1 MDVCV
6 ESVFPTPAIEAIHEI
21 QTTAEEN
28 DRAASS
34 DPHHEHQETGAQQAS
49 VARGNVAQGFSPED
63 SFESGETSGSC
74 GGGSLDPSPKPD
86 APQTES
92 PAEKNPWSA
101 WAWLGLCKN
110 HAEKNLSFSSAAGC
124 ATTKSAP
131 ISNIVHVD
139 VDAFFASVEQ
149 VLNPKLRG
157 KPVLV
162 GRGCVASASY
172 EAKFLGVR
180 TAMSFREA
188 LRICPKAIVVPG
200 QYEHYADFAERVR
213 RILET
218 YTPAVE
224 TAALDD
230 FYLDFA
236 GTERLYPDFPG
247 TLRRLQ
253 MEILKRTGLSVSV
266 GAARTKV
273 VASIASR
280 LERPRG
286 FRIVAPGEEESFLTP
301 LPVEK
306 LCGIG
311 HVHAG
316 TLAERGI
323 ATIGELRQVPKL
335 ALQAAFG
342 EIIGQQ
348 IWERARGLDGRE
360 VLLPSTPKSVSR
372 ETTIEG
378 GTIDTEFLGGLTE
391 YLSERIG
398 STLRE
403 YGKQARTIGLRIRYV
418 DHFSAHQTVRLTKPT
433 NDERELLAA
442 AKDLFDKLFTRRVA
456 VRLVGV
462 NVTNLEADR
471 RQNELFDTSA
481 NRRWYL
487 NRGLDSVRGRYGWN
501 AVFYGNGLELR
512 EHYASKP
519 NGLVL
524 STPCLS
530 R

>member
-1 MDVCV
+1 MDVCI
-6 ESVFPTPAIEAIHEI
+6 EDALPAVAMPFHPFHEGARKEKDLKPKDLTCAAAI
-21 QTTAEEN
+21 
-28 DRAASS
+28 
-34 DPHHEHQETGAQQAS
+34 P
-49 VARGNVAQGFSPED
+49 
-63 SFESGETSGSC
+63 
-74 GGGSLDPSPKPD
+74 
-86 APQTES
+86 
-92 PAEKNPWSA
+92 
-101 WAWLGLCKN
+101 
-110 HAEKNLSFSSAAGC
+110 
-124 ATTKSAP
+124 
-131 ISNIVHVD
+131 NIVHVD

-162 GRGCVASASY
+162 GRGVVASASY
-172 EAKFLGVR
+172 EAKMQGVK
-180 TAMSFREA
+180 TAMTFRDA
-188 LRICPKAIVVPG
+188 LRICPKATVVPG
-200 QYEHYADFAERVR
+200 QYEHYADYAERVR

-236 GTERLYPDFPG
+236 GTERLYPDYEA
-247 TLRRLQ
+247 TLRRVQ
-253 MEILKRTGLSVSV
+253 ADVSEQTGLSVSV

-280 LERPRG
+280 LQRPRG
-286 FRIVAPGEEESFLTP
+286 FRIIAPGTEEEFLTP

-306 LCGIG
+306 LHGIG

-316 TLAERGI
+316 MLAERGV
-323 ATIGELRQVPKL
+323 ATIGELRHVPRP
-335 ALQAAFG
+335 ALEAAFG
-342 EIIGQQ
+342 EVIGGQ

-360 VLLPSTPKSVSR
+360 VMLPSTPKSVSR
-372 ETTIEG
+372 ETTIES
-378 GTIDTEFLGGLTE
+378 GTIDIEFLGSLIE
-391 YLSERIG
+391 YLTERIG

-403 YGKQARTIGLRIRYV
+403 YGRQARTIGLRIRYV
-418 DHFSAHQTVRLTKPT
+418 DNFSAHQTIRIARPT
-433 NDERELLAA
+433 NDERELLAE
-442 AKDLFDKLFTRRVA
+442 AKDLFAKLFTRRVA

-462 NVTNLEADR
+462 SVTNLETDR
-471 RQNELFDTSA
+471 RQHELFDTDA

-501 AVFYGNGLELR
+501 AVFYGNGLGLR
-512 EHYASKP
+512 EHYATKP
-519 NGLVL
+519 GGLVL

>member
-1 MDVCV
+1 MDVCI
-6 ESVFPTPAIEAIHEI
+6 ENVFPAVATPFNSFHEDAREEKGHGAEAPRSTAI
-21 QTTAEEN
+21 
-28 DRAASS
+28 
-34 DPHHEHQETGAQQAS
+34 P
-49 VARGNVAQGFSPED
+49 
-63 SFESGETSGSC
+63 
-74 GGGSLDPSPKPD
+74 
-86 APQTES
+86 
-92 PAEKNPWSA
+92 
-101 WAWLGLCKN
+101 
-110 HAEKNLSFSSAAGC
+110 
-124 ATTKSAP
+124 
-131 ISNIVHVD
+131 NIVHVD

-149 VLNPKLRG
+149 VLDPKLRG

-162 GRGCVASASY
+162 GRGVVASASY
-172 EAKFLGVR
+172 EAKACGVK
-180 TAMSFREA
+180 TAMTFRDA
-188 LRICPKAIVVPG
+188 LRLCPKALVVPG

-236 GTERLYPDFPG
+236 GTERLYPNYEAA
-247 TLRRLQ
+247 LRRVQSDVLEQ
-253 MEILKRTGLSVSV
+253 TGLSVSV

-286 FRIVAPGEEESFLTP
+286 FRMIAPGTEEDFLTP

-306 LCGIG
+306 LHGIG

-316 TLAERGI
+316 MLAERGI
-323 ATIGELRQVPKL
+323 ATIGELRLVPRA
-335 ALQAAFG
+335 ALEAAFG
-342 EIIGQQ
+342 EVIGGQ

-360 VLLPSTPKSVSR
+360 VMLPSTPKSVSR

-378 GTIDTEFLGGLTE
+378 GTIDTEFLGGLIE

-403 YGKQARTIGLRIRYV
+403 YGRQARTIGLRIRYV
-418 DHFSAHQTVRLTKPT
+418 DHFSAHQTVRLTRPS
-433 NDERELLAA
+433 NDERELLAE
-442 AKDLFDKLFTRRVA
+442 AKDLFAKLFTRRVA

-471 RQNELFDTSA
+471 RQHELFDTDA

-512 EHYASKP
+512 EHYATKP
-519 NGLVL
+519 GGLVL

>member
-1 MDVCV
+1 MEALIENVV
-6 ESVFPTPAIEAIHEI
+6 IAPPIEALQGGLE
-21 QTTAEEN
+21 TTEE
-28 DRAASS
+28 RSLGPEGPSYS
-34 DPHHEHQETGAQQAS
+34 DTGEKAVAQGG
-49 VARGNVAQGFSPED
+49 VAQGDVAQGFSPED
-63 SFESGETSGSC
+63 SAAIAGSSET
-74 GGGSLDPSPKPD
+74 PR
-86 APQTES
+86 TET
-92 PAEKNPWSA
+92 PAEKNPWPA
-101 WAWLGLCKN
+101 WAWLGTCRTRE
-110 HAEKNLSFSSAAGC
+110 EKNLGPEDPSYSVRI
-124 ATTKSAP
+124 P
-131 ISNIVHVD
+131 NIVHVD

-172 EAKFLGVR
+172 EAKFLGVK
-180 TAMSFREA
+180 TAMGFREA
-188 LRICPKAIVVPG
+188 LRVCPQAIVVPG

-236 GTERLYPDFPG
+236 GTGRLYPDYEA

-253 MEILKRTGLSVSV
+253 SEIFARTGLNVSI

-286 FRIVAPGEEESFLTP
+286 FRMIEPGEEETFLTP

-306 LCGIG
+306 LHGIG

-316 TLAERGI
+316 ALSERGI
-323 ATIGELRQVPKL
+323 ATIGQLRQVPKP

-342 EIIGQQ
+342 EAIGLQ

-378 GTIDTEFLGGLTE
+378 GTIDTEFLSGLIE

-418 DHFSAHQTVRLTKPT
+418 DQFLVHQTVRISKPT
-433 NDERELLAA
+433 NDERELLVT
-442 AKDLFDKLFTRRVA
+442 AKDLFGRLFTRRVA

-462 NVTNLEADR
+462 SVTNLETDK
-471 RQNELFDTSA
+471 RQNELFDTRA

-487 NRGLDSVRGRYGWN
+487 NREMDRVRGRFGWN
-501 AVFYGNGLELR
+501 AVFYGKGLALR
-512 EHYASKP
+512 EHYATKP

>member
-6 ESVFPTPAIEAIHEI
+6 ENVFITPAIEEI
-21 QTTAEEN
+21 NLTRATAEEN

-34 DPHHEHQETGAQQAS
+34 DPHHGHQETNAEQET
-49 VARGNVAQGFSPED
+49 VARGFSPAD
-63 SFESGETSGSC
+63 SSESGGTRGNCS
-74 GGGSLDPSPKPD
+74 GGSLDPWPKPE
-86 APQTES
+86 APQTETA
-92 PAEKNPWSA
+92 AEKNPWSA
-101 WAWLGLCKN
+101 WAWLGLSRTRTEKSLSCSG
-110 HAEKNLSFSSAAGC
+110 AECC
-124 ATTKSAP
+124 ATTKSARIP
-131 ISNIVHVD
+131 NIVHVD

-172 EAKFLGVR
+172 EAKFRGVK
-180 TAMSFREA
+180 TAMGFREA
-188 LRICPKAIVVPG
+188 LRICPQGIVVPG

-236 GTERLYPDFPG
+236 GTERLYPDYET

-253 MEILKRTGLSVSV
+253 AEISARTGLSVSV

-286 FRIVAPGEEESFLTP
+286 FRMIAPGEEETFLTP

-316 TLAERGI
+316 MLAERGVT
-323 ATIGELRQVPKL
+323 TIGQLREVPKL
-335 ALQAAFG
+335 A
-342 EIIGQQ
+342 
-348 IWERARGLDGRE
+348 
-360 VLLPSTPKSVSR
+360 
-372 ETTIEG
+372 
-378 GTIDTEFLGGLTE
+378 
-391 YLSERIG
+391 
-398 STLRE
+398 
-403 YGKQARTIGLRIRYV
+403 
-418 DHFSAHQTVRLTKPT
+418 
-433 NDERELLAA
+433 
-442 AKDLFDKLFTRRVA
+442 
-456 VRLVGV
+456 
-462 NVTNLEADR
+462 
-471 RQNELFDTSA
+471 
-481 NRRWYL
+481 
-487 NRGLDSVRGRYGWN
+487 
-501 AVFYGNGLELR
+501 
-512 EHYASKP
+512 
-519 NGLVL
+519 
-524 STPCLS
+524 
-530 R
+530 

>member
-1 MDVCV
+1 
-6 ESVFPTPAIEAIHEI
+6 
-21 QTTAEEN
+21 
-28 DRAASS
+28 
-34 DPHHEHQETGAQQAS
+34 
-49 VARGNVAQGFSPED
+49 
-63 SFESGETSGSC
+63 
-74 GGGSLDPSPKPD
+74 
-86 APQTES
+86 
-92 PAEKNPWSA
+92 
-101 WAWLGLCKN
+101 
-110 HAEKNLSFSSAAGC
+110 
-124 ATTKSAP
+124 
-131 ISNIVHVD
+131 
-139 VDAFFASVEQ
+139 
-149 VLNPKLRG
+149 
-157 KPVLV
+157 V
-162 GRGCVASASY
+162 GRGVVASASY
-172 EAKFLGVR
+172 EAKICGVK
-180 TAMSFREA
+180 TAMTFRDA
-188 LRICPKAIVVPG
+188 LRICPKALVVPG

-230 FYLDFA
+230 FYLDFT
-236 GTERLYPDFPG
+236 GTERLYPNYEAA
-247 TLRRLQ
+247 LRRVQTDVLEQ
-253 MEILKRTGLSVSV
+253 TGLSVSV

-286 FRIVAPGEEESFLTP
+286 FRMIAPGTEETFLTP

-306 LCGIG
+306 LHGIG

-316 TLAERGI
+316 MLAERGI
-323 ATIGELRQVPKL
+323 ATIGELRLVPRA
-335 ALQAAFG
+335 ALEAAFG
-342 EIIGQQ
+342 EVIGGQ

-360 VLLPSTPKSVSR
+360 VMLPSTPKSVSR

-378 GTIDTEFLGGLTE
+378 GTIDTEFLGGLIE

-403 YGKQARTIGLRIRYV
+403 YGRQARTIGLRIRNV
-418 DHFSAHQTVRLTKPT
+418 DHFSAHQTVRLTRPS
-433 NDERELLAA
+433 NDERELLAE
-442 AKDLFDKLFTRRVA
+442 AKELFAKLFTRRVA
-456 VRLVGV
+456 VRLIGV

-471 RQNELFDTSA
+471 RQHELFDTDA

-512 EHYASKP
+512 EHYATKP
-519 NGLVL
+519 GGLVL

>member
-6 ESVFPTPAIEAIHEI
+6 ESESVPHPPASEAMLEGIAL
-21 QTTAEEN
+21 AEEAEES
-28 DRAASS
+28 DRGSTENSCAGR
-34 DPHHEHQETGAQQAS
+34 DPADS
-49 VARGNVAQGFSPED
+49 ARAKTPQPE
-63 SFESGETSGSC
+63 
-74 GGGSLDPSPKPD
+74 
-86 APQTES
+86 
-92 PAEKNPWSA
+92 PATAKNSWSA
-101 WAWLGLCKN
+101 WAWLGLCK
-110 HAEKNLSFSSAAGC
+110 
-124 ATTKSAP
+124 AP
-131 ISNIVHVD
+131 ARKIPNIVHVD

-149 VLNPKLRG
+149 VLNPRLRG

-162 GRGCVASASY
+162 GRGYVASASY
-172 EAKFLGVR
+172 EAKALGVK
-180 TAMSFREA
+180 TAMGFREA
-188 LRICPKAIVVPG
+188 LRVCPKAIVVPG

-213 RILET
+213 RILDT

-236 GTERLYPDFPG
+236 GTERLYPDYRG
-247 TLRRLQ
+247 TLVRLQ
-253 MEILKRTGLSVSV
+253 MEIFKETRLSVSL

-286 FRIVAPGEEESFLTP
+286 FRMVAPGDEEAFLTP

-306 LCGIG
+306 LHGIG
-311 HVHAG
+311 QAHTS

-323 ATIGELRQVPKL
+323 TTIGQLRRVPKA

-342 EIIGQQ
+342 EAIGLQ

-360 VLLPSTPKSVSR
+360 VLVPSTPRSVSR

-378 GTIDTEFLGGLTE
+378 GTIDTEFLGGLIE

-403 YGKQARTIGLRIRYV
+403 YGKQARTLGLRLRYV
-418 DHFSAHQTVRLTKPT
+418 DHFSAHQAVRLTKPT
-433 NDERELLAA
+433 NDERELLSAA
-442 AKDLFDKLFTRRVA
+442 EELFGKLFTRRVA
-456 VRLVGV
+456 VRLAGV
-462 NVTNLEADR
+462 SVTNLEADR
-471 RQNELFDTSA
+471 RQNDLFDTRA

-487 NRGLDSVRGRYGWN
+487 NREMDRVRGRFGWN
-501 AVFYGNGLELR
+501 AVFYGKGLALR
-512 EHYASKP
+512 EHYATKP

>member
-6 ESVFPTPAIEAIHEI
+6 ENVFITPPIEAINVI
-21 QTTAEEN
+21 QATAEEK

-34 DPHHEHQETGAQQAS
+34 GTHPEH
-49 VARGNVAQGFSPED
+49 R
-63 SFESGETSGSC
+63 ETSGSC
-74 GGGSLDPSPKPD
+74 SGGSSDPSPKPD
-86 APQTES
+86 APRTE
-92 PAEKNPWSA
+92 PAAEKNPWSA
-101 WAWLGLCKN
+101 WSWLGLCKTRP
-110 HAEKNLSFSSAAGC
+110 EKSLSCRGAACC
-124 ATTKSAP
+124 APTKTAP
-131 ISNIVHVD
+131 IPNIVHVD

-149 VLNPKLRG
+149 VLNPNLRS

-172 EAKFLGVR
+172 EAKSHGVK
-180 TAMSFREA
+180 TAMGFREA
-188 LRICPKAIVVPG
+188 LRVCPQAIVVPG

-236 GTERLYPDFPG
+236 GTERLYPDYEA
-247 TLRRLQ
+247 TLRHLQ
-253 MEILKRTGLSVSV
+253 AEIRARTGLSVSV

-286 FRIVAPGEEESFLTP
+286 FRMIAPGEEETFLTP

-306 LCGIG
+306 LHGIG

-316 TLAERGI
+316 ALAERGI
-323 ATIGELRQVPKL
+323 ATIGQLRQVPKP

-342 EIIGQQ
+342 DVIGQQ

-378 GTIDTEFLGGLTE
+378 GTIDTEFLGALIE

-418 DHFSAHQTVRLTKPT
+418 DHFSAHQTVRLSKPT

-442 AKDLFDKLFTRRVA
+442 AKDLFAKLFTRRVA
-456 VRLVGV
+456 VRLAGV
-462 NVTNLEADR
+462 SVHNLETDK
-471 RQNELFDTSA
+471 RQHELFDTNA

-501 AVFYGNGLELR
+501 AVFYGKGLELR
-512 EHYASKP
+512 EHYATKP

>member
-1 MDVCV
+1 MEALIENVV
-6 ESVFPTPAIEAIHEI
+6 IAPPIEALREGLE
-21 QTTAEEN
+21 TSEE
-28 DRAASS
+28 RSLGPEGPSYS
-34 DPHHEHQETGAQQAS
+34 DTGEKAVAQ
-49 VARGNVAQGFSPED
+49 GDVAQGFSPED
-63 SFESGETSGSC
+63 SAAIAGSSET
-74 GGGSLDPSPKPD
+74 PR
-86 APQTES
+86 TET
-92 PAEKNPWSA
+92 PAEKNPWPA
-101 WAWLGLCKN
+101 WAWLGTCRTRE
-110 HAEKNLSFSSAAGC
+110 EKNLGPEDPSYSVRI
-124 ATTKSAP
+124 P
-131 ISNIVHVD
+131 NIVHVD

-149 VLNPKLRG
+149 VLNPNLRG

-172 EAKFLGVR
+172 EAKFLGVK
-180 TAMSFREA
+180 TAMGFREA
-188 LRICPKAIVVPG
+188 MRVCPQAIVVPG

-236 GTERLYPDFPG
+236 GTGRLYPDYEA

-253 MEILKRTGLSVSV
+253 SEIFARTGLSVSI

-286 FRIVAPGEEESFLTP
+286 FRMIAPGEEETFLTP

-306 LCGIG
+306 LHGIG

-316 TLAERGI
+316 ALSERGI
-323 ATIGELRQVPKL
+323 ATIGELRQVPKP

-342 EIIGQQ
+342 EAIGLQ

-378 GTIDTEFLGGLTE
+378 GTIDTEFLSGLIE

-418 DHFSAHQTVRLTKPT
+418 DQFSAHQTVRLTKPT
-433 NDERELLAA
+433 NDERELLSA
-442 AKDLFDKLFTRRVA
+442 AKDLFGKLFTRRVA
-456 VRLVGV
+456 VRLAGV
-462 NVTNLEADR
+462 SVHNLETDK
-471 RQNELFDTSA
+471 RQHELFDTNA

-487 NRGLDSVRGRYGWN
+487 NRGLDSVRGRYGGKSVW
-501 AVFYGNGLELR
+501 YGKGIEMC
-512 EHYASKP
+512 EHYATKP

-524 STPCLS
+524 STPCLT

>member
-1 MDVCV
+1 MNVCV
-6 ESVFPTPAIEAIHEI
+6 ENVFTTPIEAIHVI
-21 QTTAEEN
+21 QATAEEEN
-28 DRAASS
+28 REASFNPQCGS
-34 DPHHEHQETGAQQAS
+34 QDKEAQRYRGAEQEA
-49 VARGNVAQGFSPED
+49 VAQDASPADSPE
-63 SFESGETSGSC
+63 T
-74 GGGSLDPSPKPD
+74 
-86 APQTES
+86 PQTETA
-92 PAEKNPWSA
+92 AEKNPWSA
-101 WAWLGLCKN
+101 WAWLGMCKN
-110 HAEKNLSFSSAAGC
+110 SSR
-124 ATTKSAP
+124 KIP
-131 ISNIVHVD
+131 NIVHVD

-172 EAKFLGVR
+172 EAKFCGVR

-253 MEILKRTGLSVSV
+253 MEILKRTGLGVSV

-286 FRIVAPGEEESFLTP
+286 FRIVAPSEEESFLTP

-306 LCGIG
+306 LHGIG

-316 TLAERGI
+316 MLAERGV
-323 ATIGELRQVPKL
+323 ATIGQLREVPKL

-342 EIIGQQ
+342 EVIGQQ

-360 VLLPSTPKSVSR
+360 VSTASRSPITGLPSTPKSVSR

-378 GTIDTEFLGGLTE
+378 GTIDTEFLGSLIE

-403 YGKQARTIGLRIRYV
+403 YGKQARTTGLRIRYV
-418 DHFSAHQTVRLTKPT
+418 DQFSAHQTVRLGKPT
-433 NDERELLAA
+433 NDERELLAT

-462 NVTNLEADR
+462 SVTNLETDR
-471 RQNELFDTSA
+471 RQNELFDTDA
-481 NRRWYL
+481 NRRWHL

>member
-1 MDVCV
+1 MDVCM
-6 ESVFPTPAIEAIHEI
+6 ENVFPAVAMPFNPFHEGAREEKGHGADASRSKAI
-21 QTTAEEN
+21 
-28 DRAASS
+28 
-34 DPHHEHQETGAQQAS
+34 P
-49 VARGNVAQGFSPED
+49 
-63 SFESGETSGSC
+63 
-74 GGGSLDPSPKPD
+74 
-86 APQTES
+86 
-92 PAEKNPWSA
+92 
-101 WAWLGLCKN
+101 
-110 HAEKNLSFSSAAGC
+110 
-124 ATTKSAP
+124 
-131 ISNIVHVD
+131 NIVHVD

-162 GRGCVASASY
+162 GRGVVASASY
-172 EAKFLGVR
+172 EAKICGVK
-180 TAMSFREA
+180 TAMTFRDA
-188 LRICPKAIVVPG
+188 LRICPKAVVVPG

-236 GTERLYPDFPG
+236 GTERLYPNYEAA
-247 TLRRLQ
+247 LRRVQSDVLEQ
-253 MEILKRTGLSVSV
+253 TGLSVSV

-286 FRIVAPGEEESFLTP
+286 FRMIAPGTEEDFLTP

-306 LCGIG
+306 LHGIG

-316 TLAERGI
+316 MLAERGI
-323 ATIGELRQVPKL
+323 ATIGELRLVPRA
-335 ALQAAFG
+335 ALEAAFG
-342 EIIGQQ
+342 EVIGGQ

-360 VLLPSTPKSVSR
+360 VMLPSTPKSVSR

-378 GTIDTEFLGGLTE
+378 GTIDTEFLGGLIE

-403 YGKQARTIGLRIRYV
+403 YGRQARTIGLRIRYV
-418 DHFSAHQTVRLTKPT
+418 DHFSTHQTVRLTRPS
-433 NDERELLAA
+433 NDERELLAE
-442 AKDLFDKLFTRRVA
+442 AKELFEQLFTRRVA
-456 VRLVGV
+456 VRLIGV
-462 NVTNLEADR
+462 NVTNLETDR
-471 RQNELFDTSA
+471 RQHELFDTDA

-501 AVFYGNGLELR
+501 SVFYGNGLELR
-512 EHYASKP
+512 EHYATKP
-519 NGLVL
+519 GGLVL

>member
-6 ESVFPTPAIEAIHEI
+6 ENVFPAVAMPFNPFHED
-21 QTTAEEN
+21 AREEK
-28 DRAASS
+28 DLK
-34 DPHHEHQETGAQQAS
+34 PK
-49 VARGNVAQGFSPED
+49 
-63 SFESGETSGSC
+63 SC
-74 GGGSLDPSPKPD
+74 P
-86 APQTES
+86 
-92 PAEKNPWSA
+92 
-101 WAWLGLCKN
+101 
-110 HAEKNLSFSSAAGC
+110 
-124 ATTKSAP
+124 P
-131 ISNIVHVD
+131 IPNIVHVD

-149 VLNPKLRG
+149 VLNPHLRG

-162 GRGCVASASY
+162 GRGVVASASY
-172 EAKFLGVR
+172 EAKACGVK
-180 TAMSFREA
+180 TAMTFRDA

-200 QYEHYADFAERVR
+200 QYEHYADYAERVR

-236 GTERLYPDFPG
+236 GTERLYPDYEAA
-247 TLRRLQ
+247 LRRVQSDVLEQ
-253 MEILKRTGLSVSV
+253 TGLSVSV

-280 LERPRG
+280 LQRPRG
-286 FRIVAPGEEESFLTP
+286 FRIIAPGTEEEFLTP

-306 LCGIG
+306 LHGIG

-316 TLAERGI
+316 MLAERGVS
-323 ATIGELRQVPKL
+323 TIGELRHVPRP
-335 ALQAAFG
+335 ALEAAFG
-342 EIIGQQ
+342 EVIGGQ

-360 VLLPSTPKSVSR
+360 VMLPSTPKSVSR

-378 GTIDTEFLGGLTE
+378 GTIDTEFLGGLIE

-418 DHFSAHQTVRLTKPT
+418 DNFSAHQNVRISRPT
-433 NDERELLAA
+433 NDERELLAE
-442 AKDLFDKLFTRRVA
+442 AKNLFDKLFTRRVA

-462 NVTNLEADR
+462 SVTNLETDR
-471 RQNELFDTSA
+471 RQHELFDTDA

-512 EHYASKP
+512 EHYATKP

>member
-6 ESVFPTPAIEAIHEI
+6 ENVFPAVAMPFNPFHED
-21 QTTAEEN
+21 TRGEKKPKPGGLGY
-28 DRAASS
+28 RS
-34 DPHHEHQETGAQQAS
+34 GAQTA
-49 VARGNVAQGFSPED
+49 
-63 SFESGETSGSC
+63 
-74 GGGSLDPSPKPD
+74 
-86 APQTES
+86 
-92 PAEKNPWSA
+92 
-101 WAWLGLCKN
+101 
-110 HAEKNLSFSSAAGC
+110 
-124 ATTKSAP
+124 
-131 ISNIVHVD
+131 NIVHVE

-162 GRGCVASASY
+162 GRGVVASASY
-172 EAKFLGVR
+172 EAKMCGVK
-180 TAMSFREA
+180 TAMTFRDA
-188 LRICPKAIVVPG
+188 LRICPQAIVVPG

-236 GTERLYPDFPG
+236 GTERLYPDYEAA
-247 TLRRLQ
+247 LRRVQTDVLEQ
-253 MEILKRTGLSVSV
+253 TGLSVSV

-286 FRIVAPGEEESFLTP
+286 FRMIAPGTEENFLTP
-301 LPVEK
+301 LLVKK
-306 LCGIG
+306 LHGIEQ
-311 HVHAG
+311 VHAG
-316 TLAERGI
+316 MLAERGI
-323 ATIGELRQVPKL
+323 TTIGGLRLVPRA
-335 ALQAAFG
+335 ALKAAFG
-342 EIIGQQ
+342 EVIGGQ

-360 VLLPSTPKSVSR
+360 VIMPATPKSVSR

-378 GTIDTEFLGGLTE
+378 GTIDTEFLGGLIE

-403 YGKQARTIGLRIRYV
+403 YGRQARTIGVRIRYV
-418 DHFSAHQTVRLTKPT
+418 DYFSAHQTVRITRPS
-433 NDERELLAA
+433 NDERELLAE
-442 AKDLFDKLFTRRVA
+442 AKELFARLFTRRVA

-471 RQNELFDTSA
+471 RQHELFDTDR
-481 NRRWYL
+481 NRRWHL
-487 NRGLDSVRGRYGWN
+487 NRGIGKNCS
-501 AVFYGNGLELR
+501 
-512 EHYASKP
+512 
-519 NGLVL
+519 
-524 STPCLS
+524 
-530 R
+530 

>member
-6 ESVFPTPAIEAIHEI
+6 ENVFITPPIEAINVI
-21 QTTAEEN
+21 QAAAEEK

-34 DPHHEHQETGAQQAS
+34 DPHHEHQETDPEQEAVG
-49 VARGNVAQGFSPED
+49 RGDVAQGFSPED
-63 SFESGETSGSC
+63 SAAIAGSSET
-74 GGGSLDPSPKPD
+74 
-86 APQTES
+86 PQTE
-92 PAEKNPWSA
+92 PAAETNPWSG
-101 WAWLGLCKN
+101 WAWLGTCKN
-110 HAEKNLSFSSAAGC
+110 SSR
-124 ATTKSAP
+124 KIP
-131 ISNIVHVD
+131 IAIPNPIPNIVHVD

-172 EAKFLGVR
+172 EAKFLGVK
-180 TAMSFREA
+180 TAMGFREA
-188 LRICPKAIVVPG
+188 LRICPQAIVVPG

-236 GTERLYPDFPG
+236 GTERLYPDYEA

-253 MEILKRTGLSVSV
+253 AEIRGRTGLSVSV

-286 FRIVAPGEEESFLTP
+286 FRMVAPDEEENFLTP

-306 LCGIG
+306 LHGIG

-316 TLAERGI
+316 ALAERGI
-323 ATIGELRQVPKL
+323 ATIGQLRQVPKP

-342 EIIGQQ
+342 EAIGQQ

-378 GTIDTEFLGGLTE
+378 GTIDTEFLSGLIE

-418 DHFSAHQTVRLTKPT
+418 DHFSAHQTVRLSKPT

-442 AKDLFDKLFTRRVA
+442 AKDLFGKLFTRRVA
-456 VRLVGV
+456 VRLAGV
-462 NVTNLEADR
+462 SVTNLETDK
-471 RQNELFDTSA
+471 RQHELFDTNA

-501 AVFYGNGLELR
+501 AVFYGKGLELFS
-512 EHYASKP
+512 YQ
-519 NGLVL
+519 
-524 STPCLS
+524 
-530 R
+530 

>member
-1 MDVCV
+1 MEACV
-6 ESVFPTPAIEAIHEI
+6 ESVLAVPAVPVMPQSQENTDEKNFAAEI
-21 QTTAEEN
+21 AHDGDAGQKIATQS
-28 DRAASS
+28 DGAAKTS
-34 DPHHEHQETGAQQAS
+34 ET
-49 VARGNVAQGFSPED
+49 
-63 SFESGETSGSC
+63 
-74 GGGSLDPSPKPD
+74 
-86 APQTES
+86 PQTEPVS
-92 PAEKNPWSA
+92 EKNPWA
-101 WAWLGLCKN
+101 GWAWLGMCRTREGKDLGPKGP
-110 HAEKNLSFSSAAGC
+110 HYKERI
-124 ATTKSAP
+124 P
-131 ISNIVHVD
+131 NIVHVD

-157 KPVLV
+157 KAVLV

-172 EAKFLGVR
+172 EAKFCGVK

-188 LRICPKAIVVPG
+188 LRICPKAVVVAG
-200 QYEHYADFAERVR
+200 QYENYADFAERVR

-236 GTERLYPDFPG
+236 GTERLYPDYEAA
-247 TLRRLQ
+247 LRRLQ
-253 MEILKRTGLSVSV
+253 AEVLGRTGLSVSV

-286 FRIVAPGEEESFLTP
+286 FRMIAPGTEEDFLTP
-301 LPVEK
+301 LAAEK
-306 LCGIG
+306 LHGIG

-316 TLAERGI
+316 MLAERGI
-323 ATIGELRQVPKL
+323 ATIGQLRQVPKPVL
-335 ALQAAFG
+335 EAAFG
-342 EIIGQQ
+342 EVIGRQ

-360 VLLPSTPKSVSR
+360 VVLPSTPKSVSR

-378 GTIDTEFLGGLTE
+378 GTIDTEFLGGLIE

-403 YGKQARTIGLRIRYV
+403 YGKQARTIGLRVRYV
-418 DHFSAHQTVRLTKPT
+418 DHFSAHQTERITRPT
-433 NDERELLAA
+433 NDERELLLA
-442 AKDLFDKLFTRRVA
+442 AKDLFAKLFTRRVA

-462 NVTNLEADR
+462 SVHNLETDR
-471 RQNELFDTSA
+471 RQHELFDTDA

-487 NRGLDSVRGRYGWN
+487 NRGVDAVRGRYGWN

-512 EHYASKP
+512 EHYATKP
-519 NGLVL
+519 GGLVL

>member
-1 MDVCV
+1 MEACV
-6 ESVFPTPAIEAIHEI
+6 ERRSGEWRVTSGEPEEEEIKKIEKVEEVEDM
-21 QTTAEEN
+21 AE
-28 DRAASS
+28 AAR
-34 DPHHEHQETGAQQAS
+34 EMQETARPVTPFGVQNAHFGRRALQEQEGGIKPPLHEEAEDRSEDRPLQTAKRSWFGA
-49 VARGNVAQGFSPED
+49 N
-63 SFESGETSGSC
+63 
-74 GGGSLDPSPKPD
+74 
-86 APQTES
+86 
-92 PAEKNPWSA
+92 
-101 WAWLGLCKN
+101 WLGLGKTRA
-110 HAEKNLSFSSAAGC
+110 AEKL
-124 ATTKSAP
+124 P
-131 ISNIVHVD
+131 HIVHVD

-162 GRGCVASASY
+162 GRGVVASASY
-172 EAKFLGVR
+172 EAKFRGVK
-180 TAMSFREA
+180 TAMSFRDA

-200 QYEHYADFAERVR
+200 KYEHYADFAERVR

-236 GTERLYPDFPG
+236 GTERLYPNYEAA
-247 TLRRLQ
+247 LRRVQSDVLEQ
-253 MEILKRTGLSVSV
+253 TGLSVSV

-286 FRIVAPGEEESFLTP
+286 FRMIAPGTEEDFLTP

-306 LCGIG
+306 LYGIG

-316 TLAERGI
+316 MLAERGI
-323 ATIGELRQVPKL
+323 ARIGELRLVPRA
-335 ALQAAFG
+335 ALEAAFG
-342 EIIGQQ
+342 EVIGGQ

-360 VLLPSTPKSVSR
+360 VMLPSTPKSVSR

-378 GTIDTEFLGGLTE
+378 GTIDTEFLGGLIE

-403 YGKQARTIGLRIRYV
+403 YGRQARTIGLRIRYV
-418 DHFSAHQTVRLTKPT
+418 DHFSAHQTVRLTRPS
-433 NDERELLAA
+433 NDERELLAE
-442 AKDLFDKLFTRRVA
+442 AKELFAKLFTRRVA
-456 VRLVGV
+456 VRLIGV
-462 NVTNLEADR
+462 NVTNLETDR
-471 RQNELFDTSA
+471 RQHELFDTDA

-512 EHYASKP
+512 EHYATKP
-519 NGLVL
+519 GGLVL

>member
-6 ESVFPTPAIEAIHEI
+6 ENVFTIPALEAINVL
-21 QTTAEEN
+21 QATAEEN

-34 DPHHEHQETGAQQAS
+34 DPHHGHQETDAEQEA
-49 VARGNVAQGFSPED
+49 VVRGFSPAH
-63 SFESGETSGSC
+63 SSESGGTSGSC
-74 GGGSLDPSPKPD
+74 SGGSLDPSQKPD
-86 APQTES
+86 ALQTE
-92 PAEKNPWSA
+92 PAAEKNPWSA
-101 WAWLGLCKN
+101 WAWLGLCRTRE
-110 HAEKNLSFSSAAGC
+110 EKNFGPKGPSYSARI
-124 ATTKSAP
+124 P
-131 ISNIVHVD
+131 NIVHVD

-149 VLNPKLRG
+149 VLNPRLRG

-172 EAKFLGVR
+172 EAKFRGVK

-188 LRICPKAIVVPG
+188 LRVCPQAIVVPG

-236 GTERLYPDFPG
+236 GTERLYPDYEAA
-247 TLRRLQ
+247 LRRLQ
-253 MEILKRTGLSVSV
+253 AEIFGRTGLNVSV

-280 LERPRG
+280 LQRPRG
-286 FRIVAPGEEESFLTP
+286 FQMIAPGEEENFLTP

-306 LCGIG
+306 LHGIG

-316 TLAERGI
+316 ALAERGI
-323 ATIGELRQVPKL
+323 ATIGQLRQVPKP

-342 EIIGQQ
+342 EAIGQQ

-378 GTIDTEFLGGLTE
+378 GTIDTEFLGGLIE

-418 DHFSAHQTVRLTKPT
+418 DHFSAHQTVRISKPT
-433 NDERELLAA
+433 NDERELLVA
-442 AKDLFDKLFTRRVA
+442 AKDLFGKLFTRRVA

-462 NVTNLEADR
+462 NVTNLETDK
-471 RQNELFDTSA
+471 RQHELFDTNA

-501 AVFYGNGLELR
+501 AVFYGKGLELR
-512 EHYASKP
+512 EHYATKP
-519 NGLVL
+519 SGLVL

>member
-1 MDVCV
+1 V
-6 ESVFPTPAIEAIHEI
+6 
-21 QTTAEEN
+21 
-28 DRAASS
+28 
-34 DPHHEHQETGAQQAS
+34 
-49 VARGNVAQGFSPED
+49 
-63 SFESGETSGSC
+63 
-74 GGGSLDPSPKPD
+74 
-86 APQTES
+86 
-92 PAEKNPWSA
+92 
-101 WAWLGLCKN
+101 
-110 HAEKNLSFSSAAGC
+110 
-124 ATTKSAP
+124 
-131 ISNIVHVD
+131 
-139 VDAFFASVEQ
+139 
-149 VLNPKLRG
+149 
-157 KPVLV
+157 
-162 GRGCVASASY
+162 VASASY
-172 EAKFLGVR
+172 EAKACGVK
-180 TAMSFREA
+180 TAMTFRDA
-188 LRICPKAIVVPG
+188 LRLCPKALVVPG

-236 GTERLYPDFPG
+236 GTERLYPNYEAA
-247 TLRRLQ
+247 LRRVQSDVLEQ
-253 MEILKRTGLSVSV
+253 TGLSVSV

-286 FRIVAPGEEESFLTP
+286 FRMIAPGTEEDFLTP

-306 LCGIG
+306 LHGIG

-316 TLAERGI
+316 MLAERGI
-323 ATIGELRQVPKL
+323 ATIGELRLVPRA
-335 ALQAAFG
+335 ALEAAFG
-342 EIIGQQ
+342 EVIGGQ

-360 VLLPSTPKSVSR
+360 VMLPSTPKSVSR

-378 GTIDTEFLGGLTE
+378 GTIDTEFLGGLIE

-403 YGKQARTIGLRIRYV
+403 YGRQARTIGLRIRYV
-418 DHFSAHQTVRLTKPT
+418 DHFSAHQTVRLTRPS
-433 NDERELLAA
+433 NDERELLAE
-442 AKDLFDKLFTRRVA
+442 AKDLFAKLFTRRVA

-471 RQNELFDTSA
+471 RQHELFDTDA

-512 EHYASKP
+512 EHYATKP
-519 NGLVL
+519 GGLVL